1 MVNLIIDGRSVSVTE
16 GTTIL
21 DAAKKIGINIPT
33 LCYFEKLNEIG
44 ACRVCVCEVKGAD
57 KLVAACNTVVSEGIE
72 VYTNSARVRAAR
84 KVNVELLLS
93 AHNCNCVACVRS
105 GNCALQTL
113 ANDLNIRT
121 VPYESK
127 IAKNDWNDEFPLIRD
142 ASKCISCMR
151 CVQVCDNVQGL
162 SVWEVNGSGAHTK
175 ITVRGGL
182 EIENVACALCGQCV
196 THCPV
201 GALTARDDTDRAYAA
216 IEDSETVTVMQ
227 IAPAVRAAWG
237 DALGIDGDVATEK
250 RMAAAAKALGVDYVF
265 DTNFAADLTIM
276 EEASELI
283 DRIKNGGKMPMFTS
297 CCPGWVRFVKYE
309 YPNLCDNLSSAKSP
323 QQMFGAVAKTYFANK
338 IGVAPEKICCISVMP
353 CVAKKY
359 ECDVDEVNATEKDV
373 DIVLTTREFARMLK
387 ADHINVAA
395 LDEIEFDSP
404 LGESTG
410 AAVIFGATGGVLE
423 AALRT
428 AHYMITGANADADAF
443 KVVRGG
449 ENSGIREA
457 EFTVNGI
464 TLHTA
469 VVSGLANTR
478 TLIEN
483 ILSGKAKYDFVEVMA
498 CPGGCAGGGGQP
510 ICEGEELAESR
521 GAKLY
526 ELDRANS
533 LRFSHENREVKA
545 LYESDLEKPLS
556 HKAHE
561 LLHTEQSKWTI

>member
-1 MVNLIIDGRSVSVTE
+1 
-16 GTTIL
+16 
-21 DAAKKIGINIPT
+21 
-33 LCYFEKLNEIG
+33 
-44 ACRVCVCEVKGAD
+44 
-57 KLVAACNTVVSEGIE
+57 
-72 VYTNSARVRAAR
+72 
-84 KVNVELLLS
+84 
-93 AHNCNCVACVRS
+93 
-105 GNCALQTL
+105 
-113 ANDLNIRT
+113 
-121 VPYESK
+121 
-127 IAKNDWNDEFPLIRD
+127 
-142 ASKCISCMR
+142 
-151 CVQVCDNVQGL
+151 
-162 SVWEVNGSGAHTK
+162 
-175 ITVRGGL
+175 
-182 EIENVACALCGQCV
+182 
-196 THCPV
+196 
-201 GALTARDDTDRAYAA
+201 
-216 IEDSETVTVMQ
+216 
-227 IAPAVRAAWG
+227 
-237 DALGIDGDVATEK
+237 
-250 RMAAAAKALGVDYVF
+250 
-265 DTNFAADLTIM
+265 
-276 EEASELI
+276 
-283 DRIKNGGKMPMFTS
+283 MFTS